1 MNKAT
6 EALVQYQKNPI
17 SVKTLADRWVDGTQ
31 EKRTPAYTDFGFC
44 EGAVDMDFSTGRS
57 GYFAITYTD
66 GTILHVED
74 NPKFTCVYEDAKHQA
89 LDQGWESFDDNFPA
103 HPDFIDD
110 DTYR

>member
-6 EALVQYQKNPI
+6 EALAQYRENPI
-17 SVKTLADRWVDGTQ
+17 SVKELAARWIDGTQ
-31 EKRTPAYTDFGFC
+31 EKRTPVYANLEFC
-44 EGAVDMDFSTGRS
+44 KGAVDMDFSTGRR

-66 GTILHVED
+66 GSILHIED
-74 NPKFTCVYEDAKHQA
+74 NPDYTSAYDDAKNQA
-89 LDQGWESFDDNFPA
+89 TDQGWECYDDGFPA

>member
-6 EALVQYQKNPI
+6 EALAQYQANPT
-17 SVKTLADRWVDGTQ
+17 SVEALVNRWVDGTQ
-31 EKRTPAYTDFGFC
+31 DKRTPAYTDFGFC
-44 EGAVDMDFSTGRS
+44 KGAVDMDFSTGRN

-66 GTILHVED
+66 GTILHIED
-74 NPKFTCVYEDAKHQA
+74 NPDYTCAYENAKHQA
-89 LDQGWESFDDNFPA
+89 LDQGWECFDDGFPA